1 MPFNSH
7 EFYEIIDSIADILD
21 SVVSDLVA
29 SPKTAMKI
37 RKLVQRLDQ
46 MEVQVSAS
54 VQSESVGPDSA
65 ANPI

>member
-7 EFYEIIDSIADILD
+7 EFYEIFDSIADIGILLYLL
-21 SVVSDLVA
+21 SSITENRLNLR
-29 SPKTAMKI
+29 T
-37 RKLVQRLDQ
+37 LVQRLDQ

>member
-1 MPFNSH
+1 MPFNSP
-7 EFYEIIDSIADILD
+7 EFYKIFDLIVDILVIWCLISTD
-21 SVVSDLVA
+21 
-29 SPKTAMKI
+29 I
-37 RKLVQRLDQ
+37 ENRKLKQRLDQ

>member
-7 EFYEIIDSIADILD
+7 EFYEIIDSIAYIGILLYLL
-21 SVVSDLVA
+21 SSITENRLNLR
-29 SPKTAMKI
+29 T
-37 RKLVQRLDQ
+37 LVQRLDQ

>member
-1 MPFNSH
+1 MPFNSP
-7 EFYEIIDSIADILD
+7 EFYEIFDSIVDILVIWCLISGIATD
-21 SVVSDLVA
+21 
-29 SPKTAMKI
+29 I
-37 RKLVQRLDQ
+37 ENRKLKQRLDQ

>member
-7 EFYEIIDSIADILD
+7 EFYEILDSIADIGIVLYLL
-21 SVVSDLVA
+21 SSITENRLL
-29 SPKTAMKI
+29 K
-37 RKLVQRLDQ
+37 QRLDQ

-54 VQSESVGPDSA
+54 VQSESVGPDSS

>member
-1 MPFNSH
+1 MPFNSP
-7 EFYEIIDSIADILD
+7 EFYEIFDSIADILVIWCLISGIATD
-21 SVVSDLVA
+21 
-29 SPKTAMKI
+29 I
-37 RKLVQRLDQ
+37 ENRKLKQRLDQ